1 VKLEFKAKGPVKK
14 VPIAKS
20 ILLLEIKPMEAETD
34 LDALYKR
41 ILSELQMEGCLWKTE
56 YEKEPIAFGVH
67 KLIMGVVVED
77 LKVSPDE
84 DIIARLETWEDVVQS
99 VDIRS
104 FNKI

>member
-1 VKLEFKAKGPVKK
+1 MGSSKGTSTGKKPAKAA
-14 VPIAKS
+14 PIAKS

-34 LDALYKR
+34 LDALYAR
-41 ILSELQMEGCLWKTE
+41 ILKELQMDGCMWKTE

-84 DIIARLETWEDVVQS
+84 DIIAKLETWEDVV
-99 VDIRS
+99 
-104 FNKI
+104 